1 MSIKSLIMKNKWFT
15 TITIGYLA
23 WFSILL
29 IFLLTNVRQVTFYD
43 VLGQVDVSYNYSSV
57 FPVFRYVLEPFAIIA
72 FILEMEF
79 TWMFV
84 FFMIYPIIRIFFVF
98 ARKMGKFKSRKLG
111 LTLRILRD
119 IIEFSF
125 KVLVS
130 AVLIVLV
137 IILIGYFI
145 QGFFFVSR
153 YFMIPVQIAVHSSII
168 LIVIKTC
175 YIMIKLVHPNLT
187 LSYTRSKGKKQSS
200 KRLKGISTI
209 KREIVYFMGIGV
221 LLLGLN
227 VVLISTPFPPHK
239 IVPTI
244 PLADDEFLID
254 LHVHTVFS
262 DGWLTPE
269 ERVLWYIDQGIF
281 IAAFSDHDN
290 LRGAR
295 VAREFVNDYNLD
307 FLVLTAE
314 EWTDHENDIHINYY
328 GLDEEIVP
336 LESYTPGG
344 PMAMNASDLIDHV
357 KSNGGYITVNHYNY
371 DPNPNGG
378 NGVPYSLE
386 QLRDWGVDGFE
397 IVNGGSYQGK
407 YIAIRQ
413 FCLDNNLTCMG
424 GSDIHINEDLNT
436 FIKMRL
442 VDPTNKSIDNI
453 FRTLRNNTHEVVAIE
468 FFPSVFNL
476 DDDLNDI
483 GFYVFD
489 EFINYMLNADV
500 FQVISWIAW
509 SSGAY
514 ILFSLIYWRLK
525 KKNITSI
532 RKKFL

>member
-1 MSIKSLIMKNKWFT
+1 MSIKSLILKNKWFT

-23 WFSILL
+23 WL
-29 IFLLTNVRQVTFYD
+29 IFSLVLLFNNVREVTFYD
-43 VLGQVDVSYNYSSV
+43 ALGRVDVTANYSSV
-57 FPVFRYVLEPFAIIA
+57 FPVFRYILEPFAIIA

-84 FFMIYPIIRIFFVF
+84 FLMIYPIIRIFFVF
-98 ARKMGKFKSRKLG
+98 ARKRGKFKSRKLG
-111 LTLRILRD
+111 LTLQILRD

-125 KVLVS
+125 KVLIS
-130 AVLIVLV
+130 AVLIILV
-137 IILIGYFI
+137 IILIGFFI

-187 LSYTRSKGKKQSS
+187 LSYTRSNRKSTKKS
-200 KRLKGISTI
+200 KRSNAF
-209 KREIVYFMGIGV
+209 KREIIYYVGIGV

-227 VVLISTPFPPHK
+227 IVLISTPFPPHK
-239 IVPTI
+239 VVPII

-269 ERVLWYIDQGIF
+269 ERVLWYIDQGIN

-290 LRGAR
+290 IRGAH

-314 EWTDHENDIHINYY
+314 EWTDHENDIHMNYY
-328 GLDEEIVP
+328 GIDEEIVP

-344 PMAMNASDLIDHV
+344 PMAMNASDLINYT

-371 DPNPNGG
+371 DPNPNGE

-397 IVNGGSYQGK
+397 IVNGGSWRK
-407 YIAIRQ
+407 YIPIRQ

-424 GSDIHINEDLNT
+424 GSDIHTNEDLNT
-436 FIKMRL
+436 FIRMRL

-509 SSGAY
+509 SSGTY
-514 ILFSLIYWRLK
+514 LLFSLIYWRLK
-525 KKNITSI
+525 KINIISI
-532 RKKFL
+532 RKKFT

>member
-1 MSIKSLIMKNKWFT
+1 MSIKSLIMQNKWFT
-15 TITIGYLA
+15 TITIGFLA
-23 WFSILL
+23 CISILF
-29 IFLLTNVRQVTFYD
+29 ILLFTNVRQVTFWD
-43 VLGQVDVSYNYSSV
+43 ALGQVDVSDDYRSV
-57 FPVFRYVLEPFAIIA
+57 FPVFRYALEPFAIIA

-84 FFMIYPIIRIFFVF
+84 FFMIYPIIRISFVV
-98 ARKMGKFKSRKLG
+98 ARKKGKFKSRKLG
-111 LTLRILRD
+111 LALRILRD

-130 AVLIVLV
+130 AVLLVLV
-137 IILIGYFI
+137 IILIGFFI

-153 YFMIPVQIAVHSSII
+153 YFMIPVQIAVHFSII

-175 YIMIKLVHPNLT
+175 YIMIKLVHPNLK
-187 LSYTRSKGKKQSS
+187 LSYTKSKSKKQST
-200 KRLKGISTI
+200 KRPKRNNTF
-209 KREIVYFMGIGV
+209 KREMIYFVGIGV

-227 VVLISTPFPPHK
+227 IVLISTPFSPHK
-239 IVPTI
+239 IVPTTT
-244 PLADDEFLID
+244 LAEDEFLID
-254 LHVHTVFS
+254 LHVHTVLS

-269 ERVLWYIDQGIF
+269 ERVLWYIDQGIS

-290 LRGAR
+290 LRGGH
-295 VAREFVNDYNLD
+295 VARNFVNEYNLD

-314 EWTDHENDIHINYY
+314 EWTDHENDIHMNYY
-328 GLDEEIVP
+328 GIDEEIVP

-344 PMAMNASDLIDHV
+344 PKAMNASDLINYI

-371 DPNPNGG
+371 DINPDGG

-397 IVNGGSYQGK
+397 IVNGANYRGK
-407 YIAIRQ
+407 YISIRQ
-413 FCLDNNLTCMG
+413 FCLDNNLTCTG
-424 GSDIHINEDLNT
+424 GSDIHTNEDLNT
-436 FIKMRL
+436 FIKLRL

-453 FRTLRNNTHEVVAIE
+453 FQTLRKNEHEVVAIE

-476 DDDLNDI
+476 EDDLNDL

-489 EFINYMLNADV
+489 EFINYMLNTDV
-500 FQVISWIAW
+500 FQIISWIAW

-514 ILFSLIYWRLK
+514 LLFTLIYWRLK
-525 KKNITSI
+525 KKSITSI
-532 RKKFL
+532 RRKFT

>member
-269 ERVLWYIDQGIF
+269 ERVLWYIDQGIS

-290 LRGAR
+290 LRGAH